1 MYIKRNCYFCKN
13 NIKTISHSDTG
24 TLLHYLD
31 PLKKIKAPRYTGTC
45 ATHQR
50 KLSKAIKRARTM
62 GLV

>member
-1 MYIKRNCYFCKN
+1 MKRNCYFCKN
-13 NIKTISHSDTG
+13 NIKIVDHNDTEMMS
-24 TLLHYLD
+24 HYLD
-31 PLKKIKAPRYTGTC
+31 AQNKIKSPRYTGTC